1 VKSELEIIKDIKK
14 LVEKKDTDIDE
25 LIETVKSFKLSE
37 FKETVIIVAL
47 KEIYFKGIEI
57 GYREGFENGYLDM
70 DNI

>member
-1 VKSELEIIKDIKK
+1 MKSELEIIKDIKK